1 MAIADVFSSLI
12 CIRQITPL
20 EAIVISKV
28 DVMKDS
34 NRMLG
39 RKFTLPADLERAMTL
54 DHIGLA
60 KRVCT
65 HAIHITGLSSDLAR
79 HDLPFAQK

>member
-1 MAIADVFSSLI
+1 MAVADVFSSLI
-12 CIRQITPL
+12 CIRQIIAL
-20 EAIVISKV
+20 DAIVISKV

-34 NRMLG
+34 NSMPG
-39 RKFTLPADLERAMTL
+39 SFALPADLERAMAL
-54 DHIGLA
+54 DHSGLV

-65 HAIHITGLSSDLAR
+65 YAIHITGLRSDRVR